1 MVVMVS
7 NPDSAD
13 HQTAPT
19 TPPPSSSPT
28 HETNLLTLLR
38 NQLEYYFSKD
48 NLATDKYLCK
58 LPYVLLLCYSCH
70 LHNSISNG

>member
-13 HQTAPT
+13 HQTTPT
-19 TPPPSSSPT
+19 TPPSSSPT

-58 LPYVLLLCYSCH
+58 SPYVLSLYYYCCH
-70 LHNSISNG
+70 YNSISNG